1 MPENDDRV
9 NSSIHSEA
17 VIERVW
23 RCNWRSRVNEHRDAL
38 GGRDRARL
46 EMHMEAEAEWTQR
59 ASLEMQLQ
67 TEIE

>member
-1 MPENDDRV
+1 
-9 NSSIHSEA
+9 
-17 VIERVW
+17 
-23 RCNWRSRVNEHRDAL
+23 VNEHRDAL